1 MGWINLLFR
10 FLMLG
15 PVGLGIVAAG
25 FFAGGYAL
33 QLQQNKDRAADRAAL
48 VAGRPDV
55 VDIEAFDRATDVNT
69 AREAH
74 LRAQIMMSGGY
85 ELTIEKNVGE
95 DRAFMIPLMAAN
107 GTGGRV
113 IGVAL
118 WTSPNFDFTYITDA
132 RMAAKADSMG
142 DYGFIT
148 RLNGRIGSLGSWDDI
163 VTDSFNEM
171 GLAMPDNPIVIY
183 PYLNGREAALMT
195 TADATTIFG
204 IFSKI
209 GGAIALLALLKLVI
223 RPGKREEDEPAL
235 APVMSEPAPAFDSTA
250 PVEASVPLWKQRSLQ
265 REAAERGYDPMD
277 DIATHSVDQ
286 AALVEQEWAD
296 DDAEEIPAPSYGIVQ
311 QDDDMHDRIRRY
323 SEAEEA
329 EDDYP
334 KPSYGIIQNES
345 AQPAQVTP
353 AGPVYED
360 IAPRRRGFGLRK
372 ILIGVVG
379 GAFALVL
386 VAVLGGLV
394 SEAFGGEGAT
404 RSVSP
409 LQMMAENIAEGI
421 IPDNA
426 DPNRAFYQVDV
437 SGVARWFIVKGVM
450 AANGDKASIIILMA
464 IIGTVLLSGFVL
476 RYYFMVRR
484 MFNHKISPDIANMGF
499 N

>member
-33 QLQQNKDRAADRAAL
+33 QLQQNKARAADRAAF
-48 VAGRPDV
+48 VAGRPEA
-55 VDIEAFDRATDVNT
+55 VDIEAFDSATDVNA

-74 LRAQIMMSGGY
+74 LRAQVMMTGGY

-107 GTGGRV
+107 GGDDRV

-118 WTSPNFDFTYITDA
+118 WTSPDFDFTYITDA
-132 RMAAKADSMG
+132 RLAAKADSMG
-142 DYGFIT
+142 DYGFVT
-148 RLNGRIGSLGSWDDI
+148 RLNGRIGGLGSWDDI

-171 GLAMPDNPIVIY
+171 GLAMPDNPVVIY
-183 PYLNGREAALMT
+183 PYLNGREAALVAA
-195 TADATTIFG
+195 ADTITIFG

-209 GGAIALLALLKLVI
+209 GGAIALLGLLKLVV
-223 RPGKREEDEPAL
+223 RPGAREEETPN
-235 APVMSEPAPAFDSTA
+235 PAPEMTETA
-250 PVEASVPLWKQRSLQ
+250 PTVDDMPSSATAGSVPLWKQRAEQ

-277 DIATHSVDQ
+277 EIAAQPLDQ

-296 DDAEEIPAPSYGIVQ
+296 EEAPAPSYGIVP
-311 QDDDMHDRIRRY
+311 QDDEMLAPMSPY
-323 SEAEEA
+323 SEADEA
-329 EDDYP
+329 GDDYP
-334 KPSYGIIQNES
+334 KPSYGIVGNES
-345 AQPAQVTP
+345 PEPTP
-353 AGPVYED
+353 AAASASVYEELS
-360 IAPRRRGFGLRK
+360 PRRRGFGLRK
-372 ILIGVVG
+372 MLIGVVG

-394 SEAFGGEGAT
+394 SEAFAGEGAT

-409 LQMMAENIAEGI
+409 LQMMAENIADGI
-421 IPDNA
+421 VPDNA
-426 DPNRAFYQVDV
+426 DPDRPFYKVDV

-450 AANGDKASIIILMA
+450 ALNGDKTSIIILMA
-464 IIGTVLLSGFVL
+464 IIGTVLLSGFL
-476 RYYFMVRR
+476 FRYYFMVRR